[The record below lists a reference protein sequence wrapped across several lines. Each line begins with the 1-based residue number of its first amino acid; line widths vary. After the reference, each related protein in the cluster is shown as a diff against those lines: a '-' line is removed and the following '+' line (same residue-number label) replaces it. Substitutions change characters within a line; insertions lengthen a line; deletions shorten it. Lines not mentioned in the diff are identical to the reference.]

1 MSKGIE
7 SKVREI
13 IGREIKFSGDISK
26 IGLEDNLRE
35 IGLGSLAFIRAVIAM
50 EIEFGMEFADS
61 DLDVKDFDNLKKI
74 ISYIDRKE

>member
-61 DLDVKDFDNLKKI
+61 DLDVKDFDNFKKI